1 MKKIAGIGNMIVA
14 GFFVCMTSVSVFL
27 PSFTIAE
34 SIQDHL
40 VHILFFLL
48 ISGILGLV
56 ISNNTILYSSFGCA
70 AALALF
76 LKSASN
82 SELKNPLV
90 NSEDKFI
97 LAHVNLSVI
106 TDENVVKQIFKDPEI
121 DAVSFQEYTPDWAMI
136 MPVLLDTSYIYSHQD
151 VRMDLYGKAFFSRYP
166 LNKGDSLFFD
176 DIPNIDINIVK
187 KNKVYRVFS
196 VYLTP
201 ALDKTTKAKAKA
213 QFKILQEKIVR
224 NTEHIIVS
232 GELNQVYWSNDIL
245 SFRNKTGLLNSRRN
259 VNPSTFKMP
268 YDHIFYSS
276 DMECYHFTELADS
289 QGNHIGSKASFQ
301 VKKLGIKRKS

>member
-106 TDENVVKQIFKDPEI
+106 TDENV
-121 DAVSFQEYTPDWAMI
+121 A
-136 MPVLLDTSYIYSHQD
+136 
-151 VRMDLYGKAFFSRYP
+151 
-166 LNKGDSLFFD
+166 
-176 DIPNIDINIVK
+176 
-187 KNKVYRVFS
+187 
-196 VYLTP
+196 
-201 ALDKTTKAKAKA
+201 
-213 QFKILQEKIVR
+213 
-224 NTEHIIVS
+224 
-232 GELNQVYWSNDIL
+232 
-245 SFRNKTGLLNSRRN
+245 
-259 VNPSTFKMP
+259 NPSFAVPELPMQISAINVSQSTMGG
-268 YDHIFYSS
+268 DH
-276 DMECYHFTELADS
+276 
-289 QGNHIGSKASFQ
+289 
-301 VKKLGIKRKS
+301 V